1 MLSSIKLPNFV
12 AIFTSG
18 CDASTGRSARDAY
31 TTEHLEIAS
40 YELLRR
46 VAERAGDEET
56 AAACREIREQERAMA
71 NYIEENWDV
80 FAELSL
86 REQGVPV

>member
-1 MLSSIKLPNFV
+1 MKMPLDLV
-12 AIFTSG
+12 RG
-18 CDASTGRSARDAY
+18 ERTGRSARDAY

-56 AAACREIREQERAMA
+56 ARACLDILEQERAMA
-71 NYIEENWDV
+71 QYIEENWDR

-86 REQGVPV
+86 REEGVPLG